1 MPHSAE
7 TKKAWLVS
15 LVTEGDDCS
24 RCAES
29 SRSSN
34 STALTPPRAVQARQH
49 ALRLAYRVVRLSAIR
64 RWRDVALQT
73 GGGWRREGSG
83 LHCFVRSRD
92 EICRRP
98 RFCIIASSLGC
109 SAAAAGPS
117 ESASDTTPPTT
128 LLPAYHDNHTHQ
140 HHFRPPLIS
149 YAASS
154 AVRAQQAQTQ
164 SWPQEPRHR
173 RSSTA
178 TRLVS
183 GYHPCSAFSTTHH

>member
-1 MPHSAE
+1 M
-7 TKKAWLVS
+7 
-15 LVTEGDDCS
+15 
-24 RCAES
+24 
-29 SRSSN
+29 

-49 ALRLAYRVVRLSAIR
+49 ALRLAYRVARLSAIR
-64 RWRDVALQT
+64 RWRDVAFADWGP
-73 GGGWRREGSG
+73 GGGWVEGC
-83 LHCFVRSRD
+83 LCMEDHVTRS
-92 EICRRP
+92 CA
-98 RFCIIASSLGC
+98 IASSPGC

-117 ESASDTTPPTT
+117 ESAFSDTAPPTT
-128 LLPAYHDNHTHQ
+128 LLPAYHTHNHDQ
-140 HHFRPPLIS
+140 HHSRPPLIS

-164 SWPQEPRHR
+164 SWPQEQRHR